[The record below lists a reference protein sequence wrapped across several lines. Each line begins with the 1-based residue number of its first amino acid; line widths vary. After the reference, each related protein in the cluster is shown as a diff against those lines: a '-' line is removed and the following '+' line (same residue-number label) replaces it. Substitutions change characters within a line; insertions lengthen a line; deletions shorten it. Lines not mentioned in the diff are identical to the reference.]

1 VFVATFAA
9 ILIVTAL
16 LLSLDLFLARLD
28 RRASDAHAADE
39 YAEGRTLL
47 AAGRAEEASARF
59 GAAVA
64 IDRQNENYALA
75 LGEAMLAEGRIASAE
90 TTLKALLDRAEND
103 GQVNL
108 TMAHV
113 MLREGRTAEAKSY
126 FHRAIFG
133 RWGADSVARRTA
145 ARFELIELLARGGA
159 ARELLAELLPL
170 EETSPDSTVLLRRL
184 GQLFIKA
191 GSPARAATVFREL
204 LRRDPHDADARAGM
218 GEAALGLGNFRT
230 AHVDLV
236 EASRLKPNDAGIA
249 SDLAVSDTV
258 LSLDPTAREIDAHE
272 RYLRSR
278 ALLARTMST
287 LSSCVQPARSALGD
301 SARALLSIPATPRRD
316 EISGEAMLELAS
328 DLWASRPS
336 SCTAAMRDTVLRLVH
351 ERVAR

>member
-47 AAGRAEEASARF
+47 AAGRADEASARF

-126 FHRAIFG
+126 FHRAICLPNCCP
-133 RWGADSVARRTA
+133 WRR
-145 ARFELIELLARGGA
+145 R
-159 ARELLAELLPL
+159 
-170 EETSPDSTVLLRRL
+170 
-184 GQLFIKA
+184 
-191 GSPARAATVFREL
+191 
-204 LRRDPHDADARAGM
+204 H
-218 GEAALGLGNFRT
+218 
-230 AHVDLV
+230 
-236 EASRLKPNDAGIA
+236 
-249 SDLAVSDTV
+249 
-258 LSLDPTAREIDAHE
+258 PTARCCSVDWVNCSSKPVHRRGRRQYFASCCVVT
-272 RYLRSR
+272 RTTQTPAPGWGKQLS
-278 ALLARTMST
+278 ALAIFARRMST
-287 LSSCVQPARSALGD
+287 
-301 SARALLSIPATPRRD
+301 
-316 EISGEAMLELAS
+316 
-328 DLWASRPS
+328 W
-336 SCTAAMRDTVLRLVH
+336 LRH
-351 ERVAR
+351 RV